1 MFRIRKGRGVEVVG
15 YVFVLGGARSGK
27 SHFAEQWAKKKVQES
42 GRDVVYLATGQALDD
57 EMQTRIEKHQAERPA
72 TWMTQE
78 VPCEVATWLVEQ
90 REARIVILDCLSLL
104 VSNWLFYEEA
114 NEARLQERTLQL
126 VQALQETKHHVVV
139 VSNEVGQGI
148 VPGDELSRRYRDAL
162 GILNQQVAQRA
173 DAVYVVF
180 AGMAVDVKKLR
191 EVLP

>member
-1 MFRIRKGRGVEVVG
+1 MVVVG

-27 SHFAEQWAKKKVQES
+27 SHFAEQWAKKMERETGK
-42 GRDVVYLATGQALDD
+42 DVVYLATGQALDG
-57 EMQTRIEKHQAERPA
+57 EMQTRIAKHQAERPT
-72 TWMTQE
+72 TWRTQE
-78 VPCEVATWLVEQ
+78 VPCDVATWLVEQ
-90 REARIVILDCLSLL
+90 RVDGIVILDCLSLL

-114 NEARLQERTLQL
+114 HEERLQERTVQL
-126 VQALQETKHHVVV
+126 VQALQETKHQVVV

-162 GILNQQVAQRA
+162 GILNQKVAQGA

>member
-1 MFRIRKGRGVEVVG
+1 MS

-27 SHFAEQWAKKKVQES
+27 SHFAEQWAKKTAQES
-42 GRDVVYLATGQALDD
+42 GQDVVYLATGQALDD